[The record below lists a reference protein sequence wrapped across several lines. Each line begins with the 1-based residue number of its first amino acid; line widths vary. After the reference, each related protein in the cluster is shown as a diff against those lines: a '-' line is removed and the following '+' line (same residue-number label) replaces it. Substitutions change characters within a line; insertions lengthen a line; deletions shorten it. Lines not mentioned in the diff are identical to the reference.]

1 MSPYELPKTAFLNFA
16 PVSFETGC
24 LLVLPENNKDLLPS
38 RSGLSN
44 GYAVATL
51 KRNPEGEPQNP
62 LGQG

>member
-38 RSGLSN
+38 SQDCQMDMLW
-44 GYAVATL
+44 
-51 KRNPEGEPQNP
+51 PH
-62 LGQG
+62 